1 MKKYKAGI
9 INVTGYAGLELARI
23 LESHPS
29 VELCSVTGRSL
40 AGKKLSDVFPYLHR
54 LDLPI
59 TENLEGQV
67 DVAFL
72 ALPHKEGAALVPAL
86 LEKGMR
92 VIDISAD
99 FRLKDPA
106 LYQAWY
112 GFEHPCPGLLEEAVY
127 GLPELKRKDIAG
139 ARLVANPGCYPTS
152 AILGLV
158 PAFKSDLI
166 EPSAII
172 DAKSGL
178 SGSGRTPTVKTIF
191 CEADEDVCAYSIGTH
206 RHQPEIVQELCRA
219 SGGVIPRV
227 TFCPHL
233 VPMSRGI
240 LSTAYARLKQPVTD
254 EEVKEIYRQFYK
266 DEPFVKVTAEP
277 PHTRY
282 TRGTNMCFIYPVV
295 DALNEQLIVISCID
309 NLVKGAAGQAVQNMN
324 IMLGLADTEGLEA
337 MATLP

>member
-112 GFEHPCPGLLEEAVY
+112 GFEHPCRGSWRKRCMVCLSLSVRILPAPVWWQIRAVT
-127 GLPELKRKDIAG
+127 LPQ
-139 ARLVANPGCYPTS
+139 PY
-152 AILGLV
+152 LGL
-158 PAFKSDLI
+158 
-166 EPSAII
+166 
-172 DAKSGL
+172 
-178 SGSGRTPTVKTIF
+178 
-191 CEADEDVCAYSIGTH
+191 
-206 RHQPEIVQELCRA
+206 
-219 SGGVIPRV
+219 
-227 TFCPHL
+227 
-233 VPMSRGI
+233 SR
-240 LSTAYARLKQPVTD
+240 LL
-254 EEVKEIYRQFYK
+254 
-266 DEPFVKVTAEP
+266 KVT
-277 PHTRY
+277 
-282 TRGTNMCFIYPVV
+282 
-295 DALNEQLIVISCID
+295 
-309 NLVKGAAGQAVQNMN
+309 
-324 IMLGLADTEGLEA
+324 
-337 MATLP
+337 